1 MIYRKKLYQLHKN
14 LETEYHSYSQGFI
27 SEKEYCS
34 RAKPIDKEI
43 AKLEMATLQDTLVL
57 KGSFLQHALKPKH

>member
-1 MIYRKKLYQLHKN
+1 MLYRKKLYLLQKK
-14 LETEYHSYSQGFI
+14 LEAEYYSYRQGFI
-27 SEKEYCS
+27 SEKEYCN

-43 AKLEMATLQDTLVL
+43 AELEMATLQGTLVL